1 MWIQFARLA
10 IVAFVMLSTA
20 SASMA
25 KCINLARTHVAFG
38 EPAAADGARDKLR
51 KDAVEKLK
59 ERGWTGKGVLRS
71 RNVKV
76 SCETNLNLGP
86 FGKQYRCSVI
96 ATVCTPRVTTSAPK
110 QRALKKRTS
119 KKRTS
124 KKRTSKK
131 QASKRSARKKPNGA
145 IGSVVKLRLK
155 GSSFEISGA
164 LKEFNKKYYVIAPPN
179 SNNVMV
185 PVAGFD
191 CIGDGCPKI
200 TN

>member
-1 MWIQFARLA
+1 MWIQFA
-10 IVAFVMLSTA
+10 IVAFVILSTT

-51 KDAVEKLK
+51 EEAAEQLK
-59 ERGWTGKGVLRS
+59 ERGWTGKGELRS
-71 RNVKV
+71 RNEKV

-86 FGKQYRCSVI
+86 FGKQYRCSVK

-110 QRALKKRTS
+110 KRALKKRAS
-119 KKRTS
+119 KKRAS
-124 KKRTSKK
+124 KKRVSQKRVSKK
-131 QASKRSARKKPNGA
+131 SARKRPNGA
-145 IGSVVKLRLK
+145 IGSVVKLRLR

-164 LKEFNKKYYVIAPPN
+164 LKEFNKKYYVITPPN
-179 SNNVMV
+179 SDNVMV

-200 TN
+200 AN